1 MNYIPLSAVIGSAFY
16 VILMLLE
23 SSLHP
28 VVLPGAILGA
38 VFIGILSGMFVWKS
52 DHTKHTVE
60 MILLWAMILGFVVYG
75 LLRFGSIL

>member
-1 MNYIPLSAVIGSAFY
+1 MNYIPLAAVIGSAFY

-38 VFIGILSGMFVWKS
+38 VLIGILAGMFVWKS
-52 DHTKHTVE
+52 DHTKHIGE
-60 MILLWAMILGFVVYG
+60 MILIWVMILGFVIYR
-75 LLRFGSIL
+75 LLRFGGIL